1 MELVSLS
8 TESKKKIDEYK
19 KFSLLLPKL
28 TNDFGI
34 NLMTRMNIIIANNQ
48 LLNFKEF
55 VKYTKMMNEQ
65 NLYEMKNYFYQHYE
79 TALVSSV
86 RRKKLN
92 ICVCN
97 KILLYLLVP
106 EYISIQSMSH
116 IFECYIF
123 RTKRNLN
130 IKCFN
135 IKL

>member
-1 MELVSLS
+1 MELVVLSL
-8 TESKKKIDEYK
+8 ESKKKIDEYK

-34 NLMTRMNIIIANNQ
+34 NLMTRMNIIITNNQ

-65 NLYEMKNYFYQHYE
+65 NLYEMKNYFYQNYE
-79 TALVSSV
+79 KALVSTV
-86 RRKKLN
+86 RNKKLN

-106 EYISIQSMSH
+106 EYISIQSMAH
-116 IFECYIF
+116 IFECYVF
-123 RTKRNLN
+123 RTKKNLN
-130 IKCFN
+130 IKYFN
-135 IKL
+135 MKL